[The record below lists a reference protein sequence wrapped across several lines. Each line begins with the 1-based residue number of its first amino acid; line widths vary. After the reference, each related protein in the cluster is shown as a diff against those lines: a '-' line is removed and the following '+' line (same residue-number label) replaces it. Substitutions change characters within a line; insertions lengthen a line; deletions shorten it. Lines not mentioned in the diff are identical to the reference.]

1 MTPLLP
7 QFKFN
12 DRSDAGHEVSALR
25 TGWAGPAACVEPCTL
40 LGCLWQMNQQSTP
53 AVSTMLG

>member
-12 DRSDAGHEVSALR
+12 DRSDAGHEVSSSEQ
-25 TGWAGPAACVEPCTL
+25 AGRARQLASSP
-40 LGCLWQMNQQSTP
+40 GCLWQMNQQSTP